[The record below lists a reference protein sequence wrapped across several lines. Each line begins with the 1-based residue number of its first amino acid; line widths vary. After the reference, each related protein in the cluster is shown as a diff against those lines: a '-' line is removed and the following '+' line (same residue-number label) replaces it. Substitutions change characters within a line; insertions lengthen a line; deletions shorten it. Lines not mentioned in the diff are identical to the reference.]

1 MPVEITLKT
10 EERIL
15 VDDEVAARMA
25 GKSWRSVNG
34 HAVYHAYRDKEKGK
48 TARLTLVHLVCG
60 SDAPKGYVWKHLN
73 GDALDYRRENLE
85 LVPNG
90 HHSHAFAGMADLERR
105 GRSIGLSRKRFVGI
119 YAYGEKFRAKI
130 KVSGKQKHLGT
141 FATEEEA
148 ARAYDDA
155 LVELGYSAVNFP
167 DGNAPSR
174 PLSFDERL
182 DEIRI
187 RGDRGGLKALLRE
200 KLTQRQKQAAL
211 HLAAEWL

>member
-1 MPVEITLKT
+1 MTEITLSGG
-10 EERIL
+10 EVIL
-15 VDDEVAARMA
+15 VDAETAEKVGDKTWRMSQ
-25 GKSWRSVNG
+25 GGS
-34 HAVYHAYRDKEKGK
+34 VYHAFWDKEAKK
-48 TARLTLVHLVCG
+48 TRAASLVPLITG
-60 SDAPKGYVWKHLN
+60 EAAPKGYVWTHAN
-73 GDALDYRRENLE
+73 GNRMDFRRENLV
-85 LVPNG
+85 LVQRG
-90 HHSHAFAGMADLERR
+90 KHHSAIGGMTDLERR
-105 GRSIGLSRKRFVGI
+105 GRAIQSVAGKFVGVQ
-119 YAYGEKFRAKI
+119 AYGNRFRAKI
-130 KVSGKQKHLGT
+130 SANGKQRHLGS
-141 FATEEEA
+141 FLTEEAA